1 MHLSSFSCLFAPST
15 LTIWRRPG
23 ASHIKKWGQ
32 EDFKSGLDLGL
43 DYNGR
48 INICW
53 TLLNTRLKLKI
64 SHVAP
69 PKPTYLIFLIRNF
82 PLSFQCWDSH
92 LFAMSKYVKGRGG
105 EGRAWTTMVLTLT
118 TGSPRVIRE
127 FVFITSNHYLT
138 PSVTKLL
145 RGKMTRS
152 NRMRFGLKGNKT

>member
-1 MHLSSFSCLFAPST
+1 MSSFSCLFAPST

-23 ASHIKKWGQ
+23 ASHIKKWGW
-32 EDFKSGLDLGL
+32 EDFKSGLDFKLDLGL

-53 TLLNTRLKLKI
+53 TFLNTRLKLKI

-69 PKPTYLIFLIRNF
+69 PKPTHLIFPIRNF

-118 TGSPRVIRE
+118 TGSPRVIWE

-145 RGKMTRS
+145 RGENDSKQS
-152 NRMRFGLKGNKT
+152 DEIQAKGK

>member
-64 SHVAP
+64 SDVAP

-118 TGSPRVIRE
+118 TGSPRVMWE
-127 FVFITSNHYLT
+127 FVLITSNHYLT

-145 RGKMTRS
+145 RGEIDSKQWDVIQA
-152 NRMRFGLKGNKT
+152 KGK

>member
-145 RGKMTRS
+145 RGENDSKQSDEIRA
-152 NRMRFGLKGNKT
+152 KGK